1 MKTIKLFPLLFVLMM
16 LAGCGQKGVSDPT
29 IHDLPTPV
37 FAEPQIEETDFECS
51 YFYFLWGRYAELS
64 ARFEEALEAYE
75 KALICDQTA
84 DYIARKLPILLLRL
98 GRDDEAREQL
108 LEYLQQH
115 PQASGAR
122 MLLAKILIRQ
132 KSYDGAVE
140 QYKTIHRQNPDEIQ
154 ALLLLSELYLARQQY
169 DPAREVLQQILDISG
184 NSYPAHVLLARIY
197 TQQKQVARA
206 RHHYQAALDLN
217 WSLELELEIGDMYLQ
232 NKKFVEAE
240 AQFKK
245 LVARESNSEEA
256 SIALV
261 HVYLVQ
267 KKEEAALRELNRL
280 KTLSEN
286 PEQIELTIARIYA
299 KRKQYSKAA
308 DILQGIVRQEKL
320 PQAHYLLGIIY
331 FQQKKYEQALAQ
343 LQQIPVS
350 AESYEESLFLQI
362 RLLRVLERPGD
373 AIALLSNALKDGKV
387 RNVDLYVLLATM
399 YYVQGQPE
407 QGEATFD
414 SALSKY
420 PDNDSLLY
428 EYGLFLEQ
436 IGKHQRALSVM
447 EKVLTLQPE
456 HAAALN
462 YVGYTWADSRKHL
475 DKALEYIKRAVELE
489 PENGYIRD
497 SLGWVYYRLGHL
509 DLAQQEL
516 EKANTLSPDDPAILD
531 HLGDVYLES
540 GQLQKALQVYRKAL
554 GYYTEE
560 QEKARVS
567 KKIRIVE
574 EQDAK

>member
-1 MKTIKLFPLLFVLMM
+1 MKTITFFPLLFVLMM
-16 LAGCGQKGVSDPT
+16 PAGCGQHRVPDSS

-37 FAEPQIEETDFECS
+37 VAEPQIEETDLECS

-98 GRDDEAREQL
+98 DRDDEARAKL

-122 MLLAKILIRQ
+122 LLLAKILVRQ
-132 KSYDGAVE
+132 ESYGGAVE
-140 QYKTIHRQNPDEIQ
+140 QYQTIHRRNPGEIQ
-154 ALLLLSELYLARQQY
+154 ALLLLSELYLARGQY
-169 DPAREVLQQILDISG
+169 DPAHEVLLQILDISG
-184 NSYPAHVLLARIY
+184 DSYPAHVLLARIY
-197 TQQKQVARA
+197 TRKKQVAKA
-206 RHHYQAALDLN
+206 QHHYQAALDLN
-217 WSLELELEIGDMYLQ
+217 WSLELALEIGDLYLQ

-267 KKEEAALRELNRL
+267 KKEKAALRELGRL

-286 PEQIELTIARIYA
+286 PEHIELTIARIYA
-299 KRKQYSKAA
+299 KRKEYSKAA
-308 DILQGIVRQEKL
+308 DILQGVLRQKKI

-350 AESYEESLFLQI
+350 EESYEDSIFLRI
-362 RLLRVLERPGD
+362 RLLRVLGRPD
-373 AIALLSNALKDGKV
+373 EAIAVLSNALKNGKV
-387 RNVDLYVLLATM
+387 RNVDLYILLATL
-399 YYVQGQPE
+399 YHVQGQVE

-428 EYGLFLEQ
+428 EYGLYLELV
-436 IGKHQRALSVM
+436 GKSQQALSVM
-447 EKVLTLQPE
+447 EKVLVLQPE

-462 YVGYTWADSRKHL
+462 YIGYTWADSRKHL

-497 SLGWVYYRLGHL
+497 SLGWVHYRLGHL
-509 DLAQQEL
+509 DQAQQEL
-516 EKANTLSPDDPAILD
+516 EKANTLSPDDPGILD

-540 GQLQKALQVYRKAL
+540 GQFQKALQVYRKAL
-554 GYYTEE
+554 GYYTEK

-567 KKIRIVE
+567 EKIRIVE
-574 EQDAK
+574 EQDPK